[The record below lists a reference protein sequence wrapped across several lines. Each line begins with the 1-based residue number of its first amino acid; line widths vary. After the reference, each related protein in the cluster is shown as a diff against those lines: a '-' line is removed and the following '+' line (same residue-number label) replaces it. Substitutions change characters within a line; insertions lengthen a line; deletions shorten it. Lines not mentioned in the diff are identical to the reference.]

1 MYYCYLY
8 HILTQNICIKENMEV
23 AIITEDSFIELIQ
36 AFLLAIS
43 LIFCTF
49 YAIKSRFNIAQSFWI
64 GSVLIFFSALR
75 RELSFL
81 SDILVPDG
89 FLFLGASYEWWE
101 DVVLFFIT
109 VTALGLLIYAWNYV
123 SAVLKEVPKQLYI
136 VTSLLVVLQY
146 VAENEI
152 GFSTLSGN
160 IVEELCEAI
169 IYTIAFVYLWRF
181 KLDDF
186 NTRFIKQADPLLP
199 SYNFLPP
206 SQNKN
211 NS

>member
-1 MYYCYLY
+1 
-8 HILTQNICIKENMEV
+8 MEV
-23 AIITEDSFIELIQ
+23 AIITEDSLIELIQ

-49 YAIKSRFNIAQSFWI
+49 YAIKSRFNIARSFWI
-64 GSVLIFFSALR
+64 GSVLVFLSAIR

-81 SDILVPDG
+81 SDILVPEG
-89 FLFLGASYEWWE
+89 FLLLGASYEWWE
-101 DVVLFFIT
+101 DAVLFLIA
-109 VTALGLLIYAWNYV
+109 VTALGLLTYAWHYV
-123 SAVLKEVPKQLYI
+123 SAVLKQVPTALYI
-136 VTSLLVVLQY
+136 VIFLLVILQY

-152 GFSTLSGN
+152 GFSAISGN
-160 IVEELCEAI
+160 IVEELCELI
-169 IYTIAFVYLWRF
+169 IYTITFMYLWRF

-186 NTRFIKQADPLLP
+186 NTRFIKQTNPLDLR
-199 SYNFLPP
+199 YNFLPP